1 MTQEMKMTIT
11 RDDFM
16 AFDDVRRSGEYN
28 MLDPNARMSAG
39 LSKEKW
45 IEIIRQYEQYE
56 NKYKESK

>member
-1 MTQEMKMTIT
+1 MTIT

-16 AFDDVRRSGEYN
+16 AFADVRRSGEYN
-28 MLDPNARMSAG
+28 MLDHAARMTAG

-56 NKYKESK
+56 NKYKENK